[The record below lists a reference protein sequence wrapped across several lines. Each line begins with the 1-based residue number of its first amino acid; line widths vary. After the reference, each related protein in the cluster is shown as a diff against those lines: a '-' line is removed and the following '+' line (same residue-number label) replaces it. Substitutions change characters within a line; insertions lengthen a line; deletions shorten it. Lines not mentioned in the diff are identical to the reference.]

1 MNDRWPAS
9 LALVRHG
16 ESLGNLANA
25 AAYAAKADRLDL
37 EKDDPS
43 VELSDLG
50 VRQARALGKR
60 LGDDPLGSQ
69 PTVVL
74 VSPYVRAQQTADI
87 VLATAGLEH
96 LPRHTDER
104 LRDREQGILDKL
116 TWYGVRKRYPEE
128 AERRAHLGKFYYRP
142 PGGESWAD
150 VALRIREVLRDVRA
164 SYAGERVLAV
174 CHDVPILI
182 HRFVLESLTTH
193 EAVALSGQVRNC
205 AVTKYRATPQGP
217 DAAEGLVLEVF
228 NDVTPVE
235 DDPEA
240 TVTAHE

>member
-1 MNDRWPAS
+1 VTDRWPEA
-9 LALVRHG
+9 LILVRHG
-16 ESLGNLANA
+16 ESLGNVANA

-37 EKDDPS
+37 ETNDPS

-60 LGDDPLGSQ
+60 FGDDPPESQ
-69 PTVVL
+69 PTLVL
-74 VSPYVRAQQTADI
+74 VSPYQRAQQTADY

-116 TWYGVRKRYPEE
+116 TWYGVRKLYPDE

-150 VALRIREVLRDVRA
+150 VALRIRDILRDVRA
-164 SYAGERVLAV
+164 SYAGERVLVV

-182 HRFVLESLTTH
+182 HRYALEALTTH
-193 EAVALSGQVRNC
+193 EVVGLSGQVRNC
-205 AVTKYRATPQGP
+205 ALTKYRGTP
-217 DAAEGLVLEVF
+217 EGLLLEVF
-228 NDVTPVE
+228 NDVTPVD